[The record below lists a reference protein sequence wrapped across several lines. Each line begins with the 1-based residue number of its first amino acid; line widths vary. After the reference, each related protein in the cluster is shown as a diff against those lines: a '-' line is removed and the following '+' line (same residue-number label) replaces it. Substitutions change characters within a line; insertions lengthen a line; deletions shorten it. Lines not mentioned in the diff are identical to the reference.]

1 LTAIAFRLT
10 GSVPKARH
18 WVLFGVVVAAT
29 VALSA
34 LARGPHGVVLLA
46 LGGVTAG
53 GLLLDVQLPR
63 GGRIPLGH
71 AVVIALAEILPPA
84 DIAVVM
90 AVALGSVWIVRRRKE
105 GNLVAGSAVALFG
118 ASALA
123 AVTVRAAFASS
134 PSAVFAGSSAE
145 SKVVLARVV
154 VAGVAYLAVDLFG
167 RGKLMA
173 PRAERISAF
182 EVLPVYVTLLC
193 AAALLAIAYIGN
205 GPVTAMV
212 AAIPLLI
219 TRFSFERYSAARVT
233 YSQTIQALSMVP
245 EVAGL
250 TALGHGERTAVYAG
264 ALADALRL
272 GADRSNRV
280 ATAARLHHIGHISL
294 HEPEERHGPVDLAL
308 LAKEGAEILRE
319 TGFLADVA
327 DLVAEVQ
334 NPPTSQLSLEAAI
347 VRVASA
353 LDDEVGDQPWRT
365 RRALVEVLAQ
375 HPDGAERT
383 VAITLLQLC
392 ESHPDLAEQARLAG
406 EPITRAA
413 GSHPDRGGHE
423 HEDHSHCV

>member
-1 LTAIAFRLT
+1 MTAIALRLT
-10 GSVPKARH
+10 GSVPKPRH
-18 WVLFGVVVAAT
+18 WAMLAAT
-29 VALSA
+29 TVVTVSISA
-34 LARGPHGVVLLA
+34 LARGSHGVVLLILA
-46 LGGVTAG
+46 GVTAG

-71 AVVIALAEILPPA
+71 AVVIALAEILTPA
-84 DIAVVM
+84 DIGVVM
-90 AVALGSVWIVRRRKE
+90 VLALSAVWIVRRRRE
-105 GNLVAGSAVALFG
+105 GGLVAGSAVMLFG

-123 AVTVRAAFASS
+123 AVAVRAAFATA
-134 PSAVFAGSSAE
+134 PAAAFASAAAE
-145 SKVVLARVV
+145 PKVVLARVV
-154 VAGVAYLAVDLFG
+154 AAGMAYLAVDLFG

-173 PRAERISAF
+173 PRTERISAV

-250 TALGHGERTAVYAG
+250 TALGHGERSAVYAA
-264 ALADALRL
+264 ALADAMRL
-272 GADRSNRV
+272 GGDRSHRV

-308 LAKEGAEILRE
+308 LANEGAEILRE

-334 NPPTSQLSLEAAI
+334 NPRTSQLSLEAAI

-353 LDDEVGDQPWRT
+353 LDDEVGDQPGRT
-365 RRALVEVLAQ
+365 RRALIEVLAQ

-383 VAITLLQLC
+383 VAIALLQLC
-392 ESHPDLAEQARLAG
+392 ESQPDLTERARRAG
-406 EPITRAA
+406 EPITQAA
-413 GSHPDRGGHE
+413 NRHPDRGGHE
-423 HEDHSHCV
+423 HEDHTHCV